1 MVTAIFFSLYPVAVL
16 WHSCIS
22 VKHGLI
28 NIVSLK
34 EATLIGFVHQVKAYI
49 MRLKEQLAKLTQ
61 YIMLAPTK
69 QPLASTEKNYYTN
82 GSPDASRNMTS
93 RCRMGKAAIIT
104 KIKHNNFLLF
114 ALF

>member
-1 MVTAIFFSLYPVAVL
+1 ML
-16 WHSCIS
+16 
-22 VKHGLI
+22 
-28 NIVSLK
+28 NIVYLK
-34 EATLIGFVHQVKAYI
+34 EAPLIGSVHHVKAYI
-49 MRLKEQLAKLTQ
+49 MKLKEQLAGFTQ

-104 KIKHNNFLLF
+104 KIKHNDFLLF